1 MEHEKNCE
9 EKKGIL
15 EPQSK
20 DKIQRNR
27 TLETFNHSH
36 YRLNLGMTNT
46 PMWTT
51 NFLNV
56 VYAIFCYLFQLN
68 CMIMKDLDIMLI
80 QFSSKISSMENE
92 LFLLC

>member
-1 MEHEKNCE
+1 MEMSLHFNMKWSMKRIEKK
-9 EKKGIL
+9 KKGIL

-46 PMWTT
+46 PMWTRV
-51 NFLNV
+51 F
-56 VYAIFCYLFQLN
+56 
-68 CMIMKDLDIMLI
+68 
-80 QFSSKISSMENE
+80 
-92 LFLLC
+92 